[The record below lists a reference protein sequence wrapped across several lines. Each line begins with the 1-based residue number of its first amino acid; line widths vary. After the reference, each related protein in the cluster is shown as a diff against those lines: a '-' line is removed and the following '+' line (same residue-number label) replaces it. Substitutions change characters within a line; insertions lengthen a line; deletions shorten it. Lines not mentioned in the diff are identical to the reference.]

1 MLVNI
6 VDAHI
11 VFDLCIT
18 PYPLLLSKLY
28 LYINKYILFD
38 MIFSNILENSGN
50 IAIGLI
56 IYI

>member
-28 LYINKYILFD
+28 LYIDKYILFD
-38 MIFSNILENSGN
+38 MIFLIFWRILV
-50 IAIGLI
+50 ILLLD
-56 IYI
+56 